1 MSIEFEELTNFEYEY
16 IFEYYDIPLFFI
28 LKSPNNELYLNYMI
42 DEMRIDEYKWFF
54 SRISRIELNRILN
67 NFIGVKSFLIQLINE
82 KRMEYL
88 VINNNSQSLSFNK
101 VNELKDDEL
110 PLEDYKVEY
119 DYLRNEKIESQ
130 EEDVKIDSSEFDLIL
145 RDVNNSHL
153 IDVDILANI
162 LGKVEML
169 FTNISKGYSSLKVEA
184 IYPSSFGLRLVGG
197 EDLFNTSEK
206 TLENILMLFNNIKES
221 NFSKIE
227 ENLNIDKLYDLK
239 AINKAKQ
246 LVEDIYKY
254 NISLEI
260 KPKENDEYTHFI
272 DKEDKSKFK
281 KLSDFIDQL
290 TPVKNTNIKVSG
302 VLTSINMNYSRF
314 SIIGED
320 NIRYSG
326 KLDKKFKED
335 LADVQFVIPAKIK
348 AELSKIEK
356 YNFDKDDYDISY
368 EMKTYQQ
375 TFD

>member
-1 MSIEFEELTNFEYEY
+1 MSIEFEELTRFEYEY
-16 IFEYYDIPLFFI
+16 IFEYYDMPLFFI

-42 DEMRIDEYKWFF
+42 DEINIDEYKWFF
-54 SRISRIELNRILN
+54 SRISRIELDRILN
-67 NFIGVKSFLIQLINE
+67 NFIGIKSFLIQLINE
-82 KRMEYL
+82 ERMEYL
-88 VINNNSQSLSFNK
+88 VINNKEQSLSFNK
-101 VNELKDDEL
+101 VIELKDDEL

-119 DYLRNEKIESQ
+119 DYLRNEKIENQ
-130 EEDVKIDSSEFDLIL
+130 EENIRIDSSEFDLIL

-153 IDVDILANI
+153 IDVNILANI
-162 LGKVEML
+162 LGKMEML
-169 FTNISKGYSSLKVEA
+169 YTNISKGYSSLKVEA
-184 IYPSSFGLRLVGG
+184 VYPSSFGLRLVGE
-197 EDLFNTSEK
+197 EDLLNTSEK
-206 TLENILMLFNNIKES
+206 TLENILILFNNIKES
-221 NFSKIE
+221 NFSNIE

-260 KPKENDEYTHFI
+260 KPKQNVEYSHFI

-281 KLSDFIDQL
+281 KLSDFIDQI
-290 TPVKNTNIKVSG
+290 TPIKTNIEVSG
-302 VLTSINMNYSRF
+302 VATSINMNYSKF

-335 LADVQFVIPAKIK
+335 IADIQFVIPAKIK

-356 YNFDKDDYDISY
+356 YNFEKDDYDISY
-368 EMKTYQQ
+368 EMKNYHQ
-375 TFD
+375 TID